1 MAHTFAPVL
10 AGQQALSPSDGIAT
24 AGQELIYFRAL
35 VELVS
40 GDVAGIEASR
50 AKTATGTATPAFR
63 LSDAAPNSLA
73 TGHDSLGAWG
83 DAIRQ
88 PAAYLVRG
96 DLDTSAAV
104 LAGAVDAH
112 PDRIIIMYDMAALLV
127 APGQAIDVLLAAKRL
142 GARVL
147 LDNFDL
153 ADPPARFMEL
163 LPADILRVDPR
174 RMPWHWEEQRGQETM
189 ASLVRFADN
198 LLMDV
203 ASEDV
208 QSIGHKQELKE
219 LGVRYGQGVWRLDTA
234 GVLPDPGSL

>member
-10 AGQQALSPSDGIAT
+10 AGHQALSSPGGIAT
-24 AGQELIYFRAL
+24 AGQGMLYFRAL
-35 VELVS
+35 VDLDS

-50 AKTATGTATPAFR
+50 AQTATDEATSSLR
-63 LSDAAPNSLA
+63 LSDTAPSNLA
-73 TGHDSLGAWG
+73 PGHDSLAAWG

-96 DLDTSAAV
+96 DLDSSAAV
-104 LAGAVDAH
+104 LAGAVDVH
-112 PDRIIIMYDMAALLV
+112 PDRIIIMYDMAALLL
-127 APGQAIDVLLAAKRL
+127 APGLALDVLLAAKRR

-147 LDNFDL
+147 IDNFDL
-153 ADPPARFMEL
+153 ADPPARFLEM

-174 RMPWHWEEQRGQETM
+174 RMPWHWEEEQRQETM

-203 ASEDV
+203 AAEDV
-208 QSIGHKQELKE
+208 QSIGHRLELKQ
-219 LGVRYGQGVWRLDTA
+219 LGVRYGQGTWRLDTA
-234 GVLPDPGSL
+234 GILPDSSSL

>member
-1 MAHTFAPVL
+1 MAHTFSSVL
-10 AGQQALSPSDGIAT
+10 AGRRALSQT
-24 AGQELIYFRAL
+24 AAVSRVGQRSVYFRAL
-35 VELVS
+35 VDLGS

-50 AKTATGTATPAFR
+50 AGTASPADGPSFR
-63 LSDAAPNSLA
+63 LSGRTALQNASAQDP
-73 TGHDSLGAWG
+73 LGAWG
-83 DAIRQ
+83 NAIRQ

-96 DLDTSAAV
+96 DLDSSPASLAATV
-104 LAGAVDAH
+104 QA
-112 PDRIIIMYDMAALLV
+112 PFDRIIIMYDMATLLV
-127 APGQAIDVLLAAKRL
+127 APGRSIDVLLAAKRL

-174 RMPWHWEEQRGQETM
+174 RMPWHWEETRGQETM
-189 ASLVRFADN
+189 ASLVRFAEN

-219 LGVRYGQGVWRLDTA
+219 LGVRYGQGGWRLDTA
-234 GVLPDPGSL
+234 GVLPDPGIL